1 MLKLTELKAGDIVLA
16 DFEGQM
22 RVGDVLDVSWG
33 DKKAL
38 IAHNESEFWYEI
50 NNIYAVPLDHDILTE
65 LGFSR
70 ANGNTTGTVYQRGPF
85 TLEIVDN
92 GQDNHSLLHYR
103 DETRHVHGLK
113 YLHQLQKHYK
123 GMTNFERTWP

>member
-65 LGFSR
+65 LGYS
-70 ANGNTTGTVYQRGPF
+70 
-85 TLEIVDN
+85 
-92 GQDNHSLLHYR
+92 HS
-103 DETRHVHGLK
+103 DEAELVTSDR
-113 YLHQLQKHYK
+113 
-123 GMTNFERTWP
+123 

>member
-16 DFEGQM
+16 DFEGQY

-33 DKKAL
+33 DKKVL
-38 IAHNESEFWYEI
+38 VAHDESEFWYDMTH
-50 NNIYAVPLDHDILTE
+50 IYAVPLEDSILLE

-70 ANGNTTGTVYQRGPF
+70 ENGSTNGTVYQRGPF
-85 TLEIVDN
+85 TLEFINN
-92 GQDNHSLLHYR
+92 GQDAHGLLHYR

-113 YLHQLQKHYK
+113 YLHELQNHYK
-123 GMTNFERTWP
+123 GMTNFELTWP